1 MNALTLAE
9 NGWLPYWLIRFGIR
23 QRLQKKL
30 EEEAQ
35 DKERKQQEIIKILSE
50 APVAQNTEEANEQH
64 YELPPE
70 FFTTVLGDRLKYS
83 CALWDNDCKSLNDA
97 EIKGLQQVAQRAQL
111 EDGQDVLELG
121 CGWGSFTLWAAENYP
136 NSNFTAVSNS
146 KPQGNFIRSQA
157 KERGLN
163 NITVHT
169 ADMNE
174 FQPGA
179 TFDRIVSI
187 EMFEHMRNY
196 DVLMERISNWLR
208 DSGLLF
214 VHIFTHK
221 DYAYTYNAE
230 NEDEW
235 MARYFFTG
243 GVMPSHSL
251 LTQFDRHL
259 KVDKAWKVNG
269 EHYSKTLEA
278 WLDKFNENEGHVREL
293 FNQCYGEKT
302 ANQWMWRWRLFFLA
316 CSELFVFKNGQEWGV
331 SHYIFKK
338 T

>member
-1 MNALTLAE
+1 
-9 NGWLPYWLIRFGIR
+9 
-23 QRLQKKL
+23 
-30 EEEAQ
+30 
-35 DKERKQQEIIKILSE
+35 
-50 APVAQNTEEANEQH
+50 
-64 YELPPE
+64 
-70 FFTTVLGDRLKYS
+70 
-83 CALWDNDCKSLNDA
+83 
-97 EIKGLQQVAQRAQL
+97 
-111 EDGQDVLELG
+111 
-121 CGWGSFTLWAAENYP
+121 
-136 NSNFTAVSNS
+136 
-146 KPQGNFIRSQA
+146 
-157 KERGLN
+157 
-163 NITVHT
+163 
-169 ADMNE
+169 MNE

-316 CSELFVFKNGQEWGV
+316 CSELFGFKNGQEWGV

>member
-23 QRLQKKL
+23 QRLQ
-30 EEEAQ
+30 
-35 DKERKQQEIIKILSE
+35 QQEIIKILSE

-316 CSELFVFKNGQEWGV
+316 CSELFGFKNGQEWGV

>member
-136 NSNFTAVSNS
+136 NSNFTAV
-146 KPQGNFIRSQA
+146 
-157 KERGLN
+157 
-163 NITVHT
+163 
-169 ADMNE
+169 
-174 FQPGA
+174 
-179 TFDRIVSI
+179 
-187 EMFEHMRNY
+187 
-196 DVLMERISNWLR
+196 
-208 DSGLLF
+208 
-214 VHIFTHK
+214 
-221 DYAYTYNAE
+221 
-230 NEDEW
+230 
-235 MARYFFTG
+235 
-243 GVMPSHSL
+243 
-251 LTQFDRHL
+251 
-259 KVDKAWKVNG
+259 
-269 EHYSKTLEA
+269 
-278 WLDKFNENEGHVREL
+278 
-293 FNQCYGEKT
+293 
-302 ANQWMWRWRLFFLA
+302 
-316 CSELFVFKNGQEWGV
+316 
-331 SHYIFKK
+331 
-338 T
+338 